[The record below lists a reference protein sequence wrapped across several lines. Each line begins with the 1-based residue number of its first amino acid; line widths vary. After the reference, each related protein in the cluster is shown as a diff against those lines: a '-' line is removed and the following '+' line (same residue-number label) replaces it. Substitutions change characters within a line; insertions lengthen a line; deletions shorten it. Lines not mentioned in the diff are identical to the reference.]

1 MEERLLWYNSDVSN
15 SKNIQPYLLN
25 RIYEP
30 VNALL
35 RPEQAGFGCGRS
47 CTEQIHTLRRIMEGF
62 YKKQLP
68 LISTF
73 VDFKKAFDSVDRTRM
88 SEISCH
94 YGICLL
100 YTSPSPRD

>member
-1 MEERLLWYNSDVSN
+1 MEDFRCITVMSETAKVYSHM
-15 SKNIQPYLLN
+15 LLN

-35 RPEQAGFGCGRS
+35 RPEQAGFRRGRS

-68 LISTF
+68 LVSTF
-73 VDFKKAFDSVDRTRM
+73 VDFKKAFDSIDRTRM
-88 SEISCH
+88 SEILSLWNTGKNSRSLH
-94 YGICLL
+94 RYE
-100 YTSPSPRD
+100 